1 VTKESQPGGKHRTPD
16 LDAPPTIVRS
26 VEHAAQLRGHNV
38 SGKPTE
44 SQSKSTG
51 RSTNTKTVIASFV
64 VELTDDGSAYPSITV
79 TQQDLSVDSSAP
91 LATETYWGIYEM
103 TQQLYSGLL
112 LIWSLHQRSRR

>member
-26 VEHAAQLRGHNV
+26 VEHAAQLLGHNA

-44 SQSKSTG
+44 LQRKNTG
-51 RSTNTKTVIASFV
+51 RSTNTKKVVASFV

-79 TQQDLSVDSSAP
+79 TQQDLSVDSSVP

-112 LIWSLHQRSRR
+112 LIWSTRLLSKR